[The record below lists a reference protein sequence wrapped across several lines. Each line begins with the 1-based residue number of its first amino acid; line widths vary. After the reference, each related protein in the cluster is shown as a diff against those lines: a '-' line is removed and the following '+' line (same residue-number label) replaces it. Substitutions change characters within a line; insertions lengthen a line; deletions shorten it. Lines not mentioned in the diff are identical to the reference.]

1 MDVKMG
7 WQQKGMSEI
16 ASFHYTLPIY
26 WDSLS
31 CLNTFSPFAS
41 WFLLY
46 TFMHAYFH
54 ILMFL
59 YTRWSHQS
67 HEFVYFIRLRCP
79 WALPVLC
86 VYSSTKVE
94 SLPSSKGTI
103 CTAVILWNQLISK
116 TSVSGCK
123 YMDTKQKPITH
134 ALQIFVHIC
143 ITSWQRRINSHL
155 QVNYRL
161 QSFLTW

>member
-1 MDVKMG
+1 MDVKTG

-16 ASFHYTLPIY
+16 ASFHYTLPSY
-26 WDSLS
+26 WESLS

-67 HEFVYFIRLRCP
+67 HEFVYFIRFRCP

-94 SLPSSKGTI
+94 SLPSSKETI

-116 TSVSGCK
+116 TSV
-123 YMDTKQKPITH
+123 QREW
-134 ALQIFVHIC
+134 LQIYGHKAEANHACSPNIC
-143 ITSWQRRINSHL
+143 THL
-155 QVNYRL
+155 HYQL
-161 QSFLTW
+161 AEEDQFSFTG